1 YRSFAGGKGRYTQE
15 LFIELF
21 DTDLVTLPAALPQ
34 WFIDERQM
42 WEQEQ
47 RARFAELHAPLL
59 PPGNAA
65 T

>member
-1 YRSFAGGKGRYTQE
+1 E

-34 WFIDERQM
+34 WFVDERLM